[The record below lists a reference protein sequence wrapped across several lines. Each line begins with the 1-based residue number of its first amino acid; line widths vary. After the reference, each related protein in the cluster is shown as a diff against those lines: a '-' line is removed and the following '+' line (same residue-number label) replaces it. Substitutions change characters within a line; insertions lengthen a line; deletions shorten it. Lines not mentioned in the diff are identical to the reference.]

1 MSHTKLNR
9 RTVIFMLLCS
19 AVYFTSYLTRYNFS
33 AVIEAVSAE
42 TGTLRESLG
51 LVSTAAFFTYGIGQL
66 ISGFIGDRV
75 HPRLLLTVGMTVTAL
90 CNILMPL
97 MPSSNA
103 MVALWGVNGFA
114 QALFWPPLVRIMV
127 DNLSEE
133 NYNRACIW
141 VSTGAQ
147 AATILVYLLA
157 ALCSALWSWKT
168 LFYICA
174 GAAVLMTVI
183 WLILAPKKQTAKS
196 EKLPEAEPASAPQK
210 NRIGV
215 FAVLIMVPI
224 ALAIVLQGLLRDGVS
239 QWLPSLIADSSG
251 LSASS
256 AILSGVVLPIFTIIC
271 YNLSSMLED
280 KIKNELITSFVFFAC
295 AAVCSGIL
303 ILLLGTSPIISVIL
317 LGIITG
323 CMHGVNL
330 MLISRVPKYFAKYGK
345 ISTVS
350 GVVNAFTY
358 VGSALS
364 AYFVAVISGAK
375 GWTFTIA
382 VWLVI
387 AALGAAICILTVK
400 PWNKFRRG

>member
-1 MSHTKLNR
+1 MSHSKLSR
-9 RTVIFMLLCS
+9 STVIFMLLCS

-75 HPRLLLTVGMTVTAL
+75 HPRLLLTVGMTVTAM

-97 MPSSNA
+97 MPGSGA

-157 ALCSALWSWKT
+157 ALCSALWSWRS

-174 GAAVLMTVI
+174 AAAVIMTVI
-183 WLILAPKKQTAKS
+183 WLLLAPKKNTAKRERITQS
-196 EKLPEAEPASAPQK
+196 ECEPKPKTS
-210 NRIGV
+210 RIGA
-215 FAVLIMVPI
+215 FAILIMIPI

-239 QWLPSLIADSSG
+239 QWLPSLVADSSA
-251 LSASS
+251 LPPSS

-295 AAVCSGIL
+295 AAVSSGLL
-303 ILLLGTSPIISVIL
+303 ILLLGTNPIVSVIL

-350 GVVNAFTY
+350 GIVNAFTY

-364 AYFVAVISGAK
+364 AYFVAVISGTK
-375 GWTFTIA
+375 GWSFTIG
-382 VWLVI
+382 VWLII
-387 AALGAAICILTVK
+387 AALGALICVLTVK
-400 PWNKFRRG
+400 PWNKFRQN

>member
-1 MSHTKLNR
+1 MSHTKLGR
-9 RTVIFMLLCS
+9 RTVIFMLLCT
-19 AVYFTSYLTRYNFS
+19 AVYFTSYLTRYNFA
-33 AVIEAVSAE
+33 AVIEAVCAE

-75 HPRLLLTVGMTVTAL
+75 HPRLLLTVGMTVTAV
-90 CNILMPL
+90 CNIMMPF
-97 MPSSNA
+97 MPNSGA
-103 MVALWGVNGFA
+103 MVVLWGVNGFA

-127 DNLSEE
+127 YNLSEE

-147 AATILVYLLA
+147 TATILVYLLA
-157 ALCSALWSWKT
+157 ALCSAVWSWRA

-174 GAAVLMTVI
+174 AVAVVMTVL
-183 WLILAPKKQTAKS
+183 WLFLAPKKNVDSKVGS
-196 EKLPEAEPASAPQK
+196 PESASDAAPVK

-215 FAVLIMVPI
+215 FAILVMVPI
-224 ALAIVLQGLLRDGVS
+224 AFAIVLQGLLRDGVS

-251 LSASS
+251 LSPSS

-280 KIKNELITSFVFFAC
+280 KIKNELVTSFVFFAC
-295 AAVCSGIL
+295 AALCSGIL
-303 ILLLGTSPIISVIL
+303 IALLGTSPIVSVIL

-375 GWTFTIA
+375 GWSFTIA
-382 VWLVI
+382 VWLII
-387 AALGAAICILTVK
+387 AALGAVICILTVK
-400 PWNKFRRG
+400 PWNKFRKS

>member
-1 MSHTKLNR
+1 
-9 RTVIFMLLCS
+9 MLLCS
-19 AVYFTSYLTRYNFS
+19 AVYFTSYLTRYNFA

-75 HPRLLLTVGMTVTAL
+75 HPRLLLTIGMTVTAL
-90 CNILMPL
+90 CNIMMPL

-103 MVALWGVNGFA
+103 MVVLWGVNGFA

-157 ALCSALWSWKT
+157 ALCSAVWSWRA

-174 GAAVLMTVI
+174 SAAAIMVVI
-183 WLILAPKKQTAKS
+183 WLFLAPKKQTAKAQAS
-196 EKLPEAEPASAPQK
+196 PEAEPASAPQK
-210 NRIGV
+210 SRIGM

-251 LSASS
+251 LPPSS

-280 KIKNELITSFVFFAC
+280 KIKNELVTSFVFFAC
-295 AAVCSGIL
+295 AALCSGIL
-303 ILLLGTSPIISVIL
+303 IVLLGTSPIISVIL

-350 GVVNAFTY
+350 GIVNAFTY

-375 GWTFTIA
+375 GWSFTIA
-382 VWLVI
+382 VWLI
-387 AALGAAICILTVK
+387 LAAAGAVICILTVK
-400 PWNKFRRG
+400 PWNKFRKS

>member
-1 MSHTKLNR
+1 MSHTKLSR
-9 RTVIFMLLCS
+9 RTVIFMLLCT

-33 AVIEAVSAE
+33 AVIEAISDE

-75 HPRLLLTVGMTVTAL
+75 HPRLLLTVGMAVTAL

-97 MPSSNA
+97 MQSSNA
-103 MVALWGVNGFA
+103 MVMLWGINGFA

-157 ALCSALWSWKT
+157 ALCSAVWSWRA

-174 GAAVLMTVI
+174 GAAVVMVAI
-183 WLILAPKKQTAKS
+183 WLILAPKKQAVIKEDARKVESTATHK
-196 EKLPEAEPASAPQK
+196 K
-210 NRIGV
+210 NSIGI
-215 FAVLIMVPI
+215 FAILIMVPI

-251 LSASS
+251 LSPSS
-256 AILSGVVLPIFTIIC
+256 AILSGVVLPIFTIVC
-271 YNLSSMLED
+271 YNLSSMLES
-280 KIKNELITSFVFFAC
+280 KIRNELVTSFVFFAG
-295 AAVCSGIL
+295 AAACSGL
-303 ILLLGTSPIISVIL
+303 LMALLGTSPIISVIL

-350 GVVNAFTY
+350 GIVNAFTY

-364 AYFVAVISGAK
+364 AYFVAVISGAR

-382 VWLVI
+382 VWLI
-387 AALGAAICILTVK
+387 LAAAGALICILTVK
-400 PWNKFRRG
+400 PWNKFRKC